1 MNSLPRVAIVG
12 MGGLFS
18 QSPTLEQFW
27 ANIKNGIDTAREV
40 PSNRWHISRSD
51 AFHPAPGTKDRAYS
65 TRACLIDEADLD
77 PNSLSPADRGP
88 LDPLFR
94 VLLQAGSQAW
104 FDAVTTSL
112 DHGRV
117 GVAIGNI
124 VLPTEIASRLTQT
137 VFGSLFDARILGRK
151 ADALLG
157 ESELEGLHGAAQPA
171 TILARMLGLTGGS
184 FTLDAAC
191 ASSLY
196 AIKLA
201 ADRLQGGEADAMLA
215 GGLSRPDCLYTQ
227 MGFSQLRALS
237 ARGRCSPFDAEAD
250 GLVVGEGA
258 GIFLLK
264 RLEDALKHGDH
275 IYATLAG
282 CGLSNDREGKLLAP
296 SAEGQLRAMRAAY
309 KLAGWLPTDVD
320 LIECHAPGT
329 PVGDAV
335 EFASLLKLREGA
347 SAKAQACVIGSVKS
361 NIGHTLTAA
370 GSAGLLK
377 VLLALKNN
385 TLPPTAN
392 YRSPARDIALSGSPY
407 RILSHAEQWERRHP
421 GQARRAAVSAFGFGG
436 INAHLLAEEWTG
448 ETAGQQVFTTGMPRG
463 KTALA
468 VVGMA
473 ATVGKWKSLGAW
485 HRALGKGNKL
495 ERPEAKRHNWGLQ
508 GRHLSGYHL
517 EELVAPLDRFR
528 IPPKELEELLPQQ
541 LLMLQ
546 VAADALADCRFE
558 ETRGERSGTF
568 IGLDLDWNTTNF
580 SFRWSLINRARKWA
594 HELGLDLSTEELA
607 AWVDELRQS
616 AGPALS
622 PNRVMG
628 ALGSVVASR
637 VAREFHIG
645 GPSFTISNEENSG
658 LRGLEIGCRML
669 RNHEIDQTLIG
680 AVDFPGDPRHQLTAW
695 RESEGNRTKITAE
708 GAVALVIKRH
718 DDAIASGDKIYAI
731 IDDIQSSA
739 ITDHDET
746 GAGEDRADWRVG
758 AATGLVSLVKAIISP
773 LGDQTK
779 MPDELPPGGK
789 LKFESTSKDGN
800 RFHVTFTRGQAA
812 EQIVGEIADE
822 DFVTKPH
829 VTMTVG
835 GEPFNVPR
843 PQEVLSSRE
852 QAQERHSP
860 RTQSAPVPST
870 EYTSNSFEVVTAL
883 MQPLITQT
891 ALRQEAVSRAH
902 ESHLHFVNHLNEV
915 LGVNL
920 SFALEFARECELTR
934 SDPGDRSD
942 SLPMKERQV
951 VSSQATVGPFLDR
964 SKCLEFAIGS
974 IAKVLG
980 AQFAAVD
987 GHPTRVRLPDEPLML
1002 VDRILSVSGNPAS
1015 LTSGTVVTEH
1025 DILPKA
1031 WYLDCGR
1038 IPTCIAVEAGQADL
1052 FLAGYLGI
1060 DFRTRGLAVYRLLD
1074 AVVTFHCELPRPG
1087 EVIHYEIR
1095 IDHFFRQG
1103 NTYLFRFSFEGTVN
1117 GQPLL
1122 TMRDGCAGFFT
1133 REELAAGKGIV
1144 QTTLDKKLLTGKRPK
1159 DWRDLVPMEV
1169 ESYDDQQIARLRAGD
1184 LAGCFG
1190 SLFGKLPF
1198 NNPLGLPSGRM
1209 KLVDR
1214 VPLLD
1219 PHGGRF
1225 GLGLIRGEADIHP
1238 DDWFLTCHFVDDRVM
1253 PGTLMYECCLHT
1265 LRIFLMRLGWV
1276 GEADAVVC
1284 QPVLGIASRLKCRGQ
1299 VIETTRKVTY
1309 EVVIKEIGY
1318 RPEPYV
1324 LADALMF
1331 ADGKPIVEITD
1342 MSLRLSGL
1350 TREGL
1355 ESLWSSQ
1362 IKRPLFDHDRILA
1375 FAVGKPSEAFGEPYR
1390 VFDRERVIA
1399 RLPGPPYQ
1407 FLDRITAIQAE
1418 PWKMVAGGV
1427 IEAEYDVPVDAW
1439 YFEANRQPYM
1449 PYAVLLEIALQPC
1462 GWLAAY
1468 LGSALTSPVDLAFR
1482 NLGGEAIQ
1490 HRLVDRSIGTLT
1502 TSVRITQVSHSGGMI
1517 IQHFEFDMRAKSG
1530 PVFEGKT
1537 YFGFFSR
1544 ESLAN
1549 QVGIRDAK
1557 VGDVASSTDA
1567 GEVRFPFPQE
1577 TPFPDRRLRMIDEIV
1592 AFRSAK
1598 RHGRPHAPRE
1608 GIHHAE
1614 RDVHTAATMCYI
1626 RGVKTIDPNEWFF
1639 KAHFY
1644 QDPVWPGSLGVE
1656 AFVQL
1661 LKAFALRHWG
1671 ESDRVRFETPVPGH
1685 KHRWTYRGQVTPADK
1700 QVTVEASIK
1709 AIDEDQRI
1717 LYADGYLSVDGR
1729 VIYRMEDFTLGSS

>member
-1 MNSLPRVAIVG
+1 MDSLRRVAIVG

-27 ANIKNGIDTAREV
+27 ANIKNGVDTAREV
-40 PSNRWHISRSD
+40 PANRWHVSRSD

-65 TRACLIDEADLD
+65 TRACLIDEVDISA
-77 PNSLSPADRGP
+77 NSLLPADKELAT

-94 VLLQAGSQAW
+94 VLLKAGRQAW
-104 FDAVTTSL
+104 SDGGVTESL
-112 DHGRV
+112 DFRRV

-124 VLPTEIASRLTQT
+124 VLPTETASRLTRT
-137 VFGSLFDARILGRK
+137 VFGSLFDERILGKK
-151 ADALLG
+151 ADTLAG
-157 ESELEGLHGAAQPA
+157 ESELESIHGAAQPA
-171 TILARMLGLTGGS
+171 AILARMLGLTGGS

-201 ADRLQGGEADAMLA
+201 ADRLQAGEADAMLA

-237 ARGRCSPFDAEAD
+237 AKGRCAPFDAEAD

-309 KLAGWLPTDVD
+309 KQAGWLPSDVD

-335 EFASLLKLREGA
+335 EFASLLKLRQ
-347 SAKAQACVIGSVKS
+347 QAGDNEPSCVLGSVKS
-361 NIGHTLTAA
+361 NVGHTLTAA

-377 VLLALKNN
+377 VLLALKND

-392 YRSPARDIALSGSPY
+392 YRNPGRDIALSGSPF
-407 RILSHAEQWERRHP
+407 RILSHAEKWERRQP
-421 GQARRAAVSAFGFGG
+421 GKARRAAVSAFGFGG
-436 INAHLLAEEWTG
+436 INAHLLVEEWMG
-448 ETAGQQVFTTGMPRG
+448 APDGHQVFTTGMQCKP
-463 KTALA
+463 ALA

-473 ATVGKWKSLGAW
+473 AALGKWKSIGAW
-485 HRALGKGNKL
+485 KRVLGRMDKL
-495 ERPEAKRHNWGLQ
+495 ERPNAKRHNWGLQ
-508 GRHLSGYHL
+508 ARPLSGYYL
-517 EELVAPLDRFR
+517 EKLVAPLDQFR

-546 VAADALADCRFE
+546 VAADALTDSRFE
-558 ETRGERSGTF
+558 EKNGERSGAF

-580 SFRWSLINRARKWA
+580 SFRWSLINRAMEWA
-594 HELGLDLSTEELA
+594 DQLGLDLSVEELA
-607 AWVDELRQS
+607 AWVDELRQA

-628 ALGSVVASR
+628 ALGSVAASR
-637 VAREFHIG
+637 IAREFRIG

-658 LRGLEIGCRML
+658 LRCLEIGCRML
-669 RNHEIDQTLIG
+669 RNHDIDQALIG
-680 AVDFPGDPRHQLTAW
+680 AVDFPGDPRHQLTALC
-695 RESEGNRTKITAE
+695 ESEKSPSKITAE

-718 DDAIASGDKIYAI
+718 DDAIEAGDKIYAVI
-731 IDDIQSSA
+731 EDIRSSA
-739 ITDHDET
+739 INDDEET
-746 GAGEDRADWRVG
+746 AAIEDRADWRVG

-773 LGDQTK
+773 QGDHIQGSE
-779 MPDELPPGGK
+779 ELPPNRR
-789 LKFESTSKDGN
+789 LEFTSTSKDSN
-800 RFHVTFTRGQAA
+800 RFHVTFSRQKAA
-812 EQIVGEIADE
+812 EEIAEGAGE
-822 DFVTKPH
+822 DFVTNPH
-829 VTMTVG
+829 VTVNVG
-835 GEPFNVPR
+835 GEPFNVPQ
-843 PQEVLSSRE
+843 PPVVVSSRE
-852 QAQERHSP
+852 QAEDRYSQ
-860 RTQSAPVPST
+860 RTESASVPST
-870 EYTSNSFEVVTAL
+870 AFASNTVEVVPSL
-883 MQPLITQT
+883 MQPLIAQA
-891 ALRQEAVSRAH
+891 ALRQEAIARAH
-902 ESHLHFVNHLNEV
+902 ESHLHFANHLNEV
-915 LGVNL
+915 LGDNL
-920 SFALEFARECELTR
+920 SFALQLARQNELT
-934 SDPGDRSD
+934 SDDPGDRSNPPVAKGRV
-942 SLPMKERQV
+942 LKA
-951 VSSQATVGPFLDR
+951 QAIDGPFLDR
-964 SKCLEFAIGS
+964 GQCLEFAIGS

-980 AQFAAVD
+980 SRFAEVD
-987 GHPTRVRLPDEPLML
+987 RHPTRVRLPDEPLML
-1002 VDRILSVSGNPAS
+1002 VDRILSISGEPAS
-1015 LTSGTVVTEH
+1015 LTWGTVVTEH

-1031 WYLDCGR
+1031 WYLGCGR

-1060 DFRTRGLAVYRLLD
+1060 DFKTRGLAVYRLLD
-1074 AVVTFHCELPRPG
+1074 AVVTFHRELPGPG
-1087 EVIHYEIR
+1087 EVIRYEIR

-1103 NTYLFRFSFEGTVN
+1103 NTYLFRFAFEGTVN

-1133 REELAAGKGIV
+1133 EEELAAGKGIV
-1144 QTTLDKKLLTGKRPK
+1144 QTTLDKKTLVGKRPD
-1159 DWRDLVPMEV
+1159 DWRDLVPMQV
-1169 ESYDDQQIARLRAGD
+1169 DSYDDEQIARLRDGD
-1184 LAGCFG
+1184 LVGCFG
-1190 SLFGKLPF
+1190 PLFGKLPLNKPF
-1198 NNPLGLPSGRM
+1198 GLPSGRM

-1238 DDWFLTCHFVDDRVM
+1238 NDWFLTCHFIDDRVM

-1265 LRIFLMRLGWV
+1265 LRIFLMRMGWV

-1284 QPVLGIASRLKCRGQ
+1284 QPVPGVASRLKCRGQ
-1299 VIETTRKVTY
+1299 VIETTRKETY

-1324 LADALMF
+1324 IGDALMF

-1350 TREGL
+1350 TRDSL

-1362 IKRPLFDHDRILA
+1362 VKRPLFDHDRILA
-1375 FAVGKPSEAFGEPYR
+1375 FAIGKPSEAFGEPYR
-1390 VFDRERVIA
+1390 VFDRDRVIA

-1407 FLDRITAIQAE
+1407 FLDRITATNAE

-1439 YFEANRQPYM
+1439 YFAANRQPTM

-1468 LGSALTSPVDLAFR
+1468 IGSALTSSVDLAFR

-1490 HRLVDRSIGTLT
+1490 HQPVDCNIGTLT
-1502 TSVRITQVSHSGGMI
+1502 TKVRITQVSNSGGMI
-1517 IQHFEFDMRAKSG
+1517 IQNFEFAVRSKTG
-1530 PVFEGKT
+1530 RVFEGTT

-1549 QVGIRDAK
+1549 QIGIRDAK
-1557 VGDVASSTDA
+1557 VASFAGDASTS
-1567 GEVRFPFPQE
+1567 FPFPTE
-1577 TPFPDRRLRMIDEIV
+1577 GPFPEKRLLMIDEV
-1592 AFRSAK
+1592 ESCLLNGGEK
-1598 RHGRPHAPRE
+1598 QLG
-1608 GIHHAE
+1608 
-1614 RDVHTAATMCYI
+1614 YI
-1626 RGVKTIDPNEWFF
+1626 RGGKTIDPDEWCF

-1656 AFVQL
+1656 AFLQL
-1661 LKAFALRHWG
+1661 LKVFVVKRWGNSSHWH
-1671 ESDRVRFETPVPGH
+1671 FENPASGR
-1685 KHRWTYRGQVTPADK
+1685 KHRWIYRGQVTPADK
-1700 QVTVEASIK
+1700 RVTVEATITDL
-1709 AIDEDQRI
+1709 DEARRM

-1729 VIYRMEDFTLGSS
+1729 VIYQMNDFSLGIRARDSLS